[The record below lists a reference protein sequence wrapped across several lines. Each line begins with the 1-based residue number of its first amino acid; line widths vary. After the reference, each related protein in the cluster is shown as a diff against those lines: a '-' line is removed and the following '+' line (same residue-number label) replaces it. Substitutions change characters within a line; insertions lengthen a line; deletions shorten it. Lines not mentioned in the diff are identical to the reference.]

1 MKKVMFMI
9 TLIIFFGISSYLKGE
24 ETLSDTKHNYGS
36 EITQDYNDN
45 SDYFF
50 EIEMN
55 PQNKK
60 LIEEAKRN
68 DPNGKLLFLGY
79 EYSYSEYTTK
89 IIFKLYNNTNKTI
102 SSYLVTSKL
111 VNSLNKPLI
120 FIHNGRGYRQ
130 NFNIIFE
137 LNIKPKTI
145 VGVCH
150 TFITNGALGIDIKEF
165 RVDAILFEDG
175 SEWFRK
181 QNKNTHR

>member
-50 EIEMN
+50 EIEMT

-60 LIEEAKRN
+60 LIEEAKRR

-79 EYSYSEYTTK
+79 EYSFSEYTTK

-130 NFNIIFE
+130 NFNMVFE

-145 VGVCH
+145 VGICH

-165 RVDAILFEDG
+165 KVDAIWFEDG
-175 SEWFRK
+175 SKWFR
-181 QNKNTHR
+181 NKNTPR